1 MGMKK
6 IATFDDWIDAF
17 RSWQSDIDLRLPK
30 FSDYQ
35 FDAKYGELKT
45 NEIEFGDFQGDKKW
59 ERVTQIPQQQIR
71 DALLNLIV
79 YQGDTEFASVEQ
91 QRHLLET
98 SPSDYDTESVCRIM
112 VEEMRH
118 GWQMCHLLVN
128 HFGETGKIEARKL
141 LERRA
146 WENSRLLG
154 SFNVEVDNW
163 VDFFTYTEFV
173 DRDGKFQ
180 LNMLSTSSFAP
191 LARSMGPMLRE
202 EGFHLGTGHMG
213 LQRIAKAARVPAP
226 LLQKYVNK
234 WLSTA
239 YDLFG
244 KDSSSSAEWFYVWG
258 LKGRYD
264 EARQE
269 GVPDKAHL
277 NELSREMYRQEAD
290 KLLQS
295 ISRLLPDGAQPLVA
309 PDMKFRRS
317 IGEFAGQT
325 WSTQGKLLDPQA
337 YAKHAGEALPNEEEK
352 QFIRDLMR
360 EPGWIAPREEIISS
374 S

>member
-1 MGMKK
+1 MRK

-17 RSWQSDIDLRLPK
+17 RSWQKDIGLRLSPTYSN
-30 FSDYQ
+30 FQ
-35 FDAKYGELKT
+35 FDAKYGHLKT
-45 NEIEFGDFQGDKKW
+45 EEIEFGDFLGARKW
-59 ERVTQIPQQQIR
+59 ERVTQIPHQPIR

-91 QRHLLET
+91 QRHLMET
-98 SPSDYDTESVCRIM
+98 SPSDYDTESVSRIM

-128 HFGETGKIEARKL
+128 HFGETGKVEARKL
-141 LERRA
+141 LERRS
-146 WENSRLLG
+146 WQNTRLLG
-154 SFNVEVDNW
+154 SFNVDVDNW

-180 LNMLSTSSFAP
+180 LNMLSTSGFAP
-191 LARSMGPMLRE
+191 LARSMGPMLKE
-202 EGFHLGTGHMG
+202 EGFHMGTGHMG
-213 LQRIAKAARVPAP
+213 LQRIARAGRVSPA

-264 EARQE
+264 EARQPE
-269 GVPDKAHL
+269 NPDKAHL
-277 NELSREMYRQEAD
+277 NELSREMYRQEVE
-290 KLLQS
+290 KLLES
-295 ISRLLPDGAQPLVA
+295 ISKHLPPGAPPLKA
-309 PDMKFRRS
+309 PDLKFHRA
-317 IGEFAGQT
+317 IGAFAGMT
-325 WSTQGKLLDPQA
+325 YSVTGEPLTA
-337 YAKHAGEALPNEEEK
+337 EEYEKHVAENLPNAEEK
-352 QFIRDLMR
+352 KFVADLMR
-360 EPGWIAPREEIISS
+360 EPGWIAGRDAVAS
-374 S
+374 

>member
-1 MGMKK
+1 MALRK
-6 IATFDDWIDAF
+6 ISTFDDWIDNF
-17 RSWQSDIDLRLPK
+17 RQWKSDIGLKLPK
-30 FSDYQ
+30 E
-35 FDAKYGELKT
+35 FDEFPFEAKFGDLKSG
-45 NEIEFGDFQGDKKW
+45 EIEYGDFAGARKW
-59 ERVTQIPQQQIR
+59 DRVTQIPLQPVR

-98 SPSDYDTESVCRIM
+98 SPSDYDVDSVCRIM

-118 GWQMCHLLVN
+118 GWQMCHLLVS

-146 WENSRLLG
+146 WQNNRLLG
-154 SFNVEVDNW
+154 SFNVDVDNW

-180 LNMLSTSSFAP
+180 LNMLSTSAFAP

-213 LQRIAKAARVPAP
+213 LQRIAKAGRVPPP

-264 EARQE
+264 EARQTAPVDRE
-269 GVPDKAHL
+269 HL
-277 NELSREMYRQEAD
+277 NELSREMYRQEAE
-290 KLLQS
+290 KLLES
-295 ISRLLPDGAQPLVA
+295 ISRLLPPGTEPLRA
-309 PDMKFRRS
+309 PDMKFNRA
-317 IGEFAGQT
+317 IGQYAGAT
-325 WSTQGKLLDPQA
+325 YSVTGELLT
-337 YAKHAGEALPNEEEK
+337 
-352 QFIRDLMR
+352 
-360 EPGWIAPREEIISS
+360 PGDCA
-374 S
+374 